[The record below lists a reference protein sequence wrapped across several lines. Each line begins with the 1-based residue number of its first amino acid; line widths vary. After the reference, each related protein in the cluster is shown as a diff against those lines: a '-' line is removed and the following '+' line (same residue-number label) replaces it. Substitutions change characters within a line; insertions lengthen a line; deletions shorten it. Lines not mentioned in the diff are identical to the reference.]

1 MTTVFVDGNN
11 VMGSRPDGSWRNRA
25 EAAQRLVD
33 KIAPVARRHAGAWAI
48 VFAGP
53 GPTEVAAPLEC
64 HSVLHNGHGRRDGAD
79 DRIVELVGAL
89 PDRATTLVYTSAAA
103 LRARVH
109 ALGARVAGARAL
121 LEEIAAAYSSAGP
134 VRTQH
139 LGSLDWQFQSIHRM
153 LAGRTGCRGRFT
165 RDRARRLERVRCL
178 FPREVIAHRRA
189 APPDDILSAL
199 VQVEEEGDVLTGR
212 EMLNI
217 LRLLL
222 VIGNETATNLVGT
235 GNDRRGPLLAERPNP
250 NSLLIRSDPGA
261 GPVRH
266 GSSTLGR

>member
-1 MTTVFVDGNN
+1 VTTVFVDGNN

-178 FPREVIAHRRA
+178 FPRGHR
-189 APPDDILSAL
+189 APPRGAARRHLERARA
-199 VQVEEEGDVLTGR
+199 GGGR
-212 EMLNI
+212 GRCPHRARDAEHPPPAP
-217 LRLLL
+217 RHR
-222 VIGNETATNLVGT
+222 ERDRHQPHQERGT
-235 GNDRRGPLLAERPNP
+235 IDEDLCWQNDRARIPY
-250 NSLLIRSDPGA
+250 
-261 GPVRH
+261 
-266 GSSTLGR
+266 